1 MLRIAICDDIVSIC
15 SELEDMILEFGQKNN
30 QELTVEVFY
39 RGEDIL
45 KYLNDGNSFD
55 LIFLD
60 IELGKLDGVEI
71 GRIIREELE
80 DYITKIIYI
89 SAKGHYD
96 RQLFDVQPLHFLQK
110 PLEKEK
116 VFKDIS
122 LAIKILDRT
131 NNYFMFKLS
140 HETHKLPIK
149 DIIYFESI
157 DKQIKLVGVD
167 ETIYFYDNLYR
178 VLDQVFKFRFIQTHR
193 SYIVNYDHISI
204 VKYNEFIMINGDV
217 IPISQGRRKKI
228 RNIQML
234 YEKEVL

>member
-1 MLRIAICDDIVSIC
+1 M
-15 SELEDMILEFGQKNN
+15 
-30 QELTVEVFY
+30 
-39 RGEDIL
+39 
-45 KYLNDGNSFD
+45 
-55 LIFLD
+55 
-60 IELGKLDGVEI
+60 
-71 GRIIREELE
+71 
-80 DYITKIIYI
+80 
-89 SAKGHYD
+89 
-96 RQLFDVQPLHFLQK
+96 FDVQPLHFLQK